1 MALARNPISTHYR
14 FMLLLLSSPSP
25 LRRIFFTLPLL
36 LVFCAVFT
44 VPALSQETEPDAGAQ
59 NPVEQLPTAPDTKS
73 SVANNAAAPRETPP
87 RAAPAGTGSTPRTPG
102 ALVPDDGWEI
112 LDAPRQIPPPS
123 ANSATPTTSPAI
135 SNESLRAIVTR
146 LNLALPLAQGRIV
159 IDKSERR
166 LDLYNGST
174 LVKSYGVALGKNP
187 FGHKMR
193 EGDGRTPEGDFY
205 ICTRNAKN
213 SAFHIFLGLS
223 YPALPDAKRAANS
236 KQITWREYQMIHQ
249 RLASRGRPPW
259 ETNLGGWVGIHG
271 GTDANFAQKKIQQRG
286 TRDWTAGCIALTNR
300 EIEELHAATRLGT
313 PVHVQ
318 P

>member
-1 MALARNPISTHYR
+1 MTLLSLLAVRRAVVAS
-14 FMLLLLSSPSP
+14 LLL
-25 LRRIFFTLPLL
+25 
-36 LVFCAVFT
+36 CAFA
-44 VPALSQETEPDAGAQ
+44 VPAFSQETEPVADEPS
-59 NPVEQLPTAPDTKS
+59 PVEQLPSAPDAKNAS
-73 SVANNAAAPRETPP
+73 AAEHAKNAA
-87 RAAPAGTGSTPRTPG
+87 RAGSTPTASTPTASTPTASTPDAPG

-112 LDAPRQIPPPS
+112 LDAPRRIPNQAKTVSPPAEES
-123 ANSATPTTSPAI
+123 APPVSS
-135 SNESLRAIVTR
+135 ESLRAIVTR
-146 LNLALPLAQGRIV
+146 NNLALPLSQGRIV

-166 LDLYNGST
+166 LDLYNGRT
-174 LVKSYGVALGKNP
+174 LVKSYRVALGKNP
-187 FGHKMR
+187 YGHKMR
-193 EGDGRTPEGDFY
+193 EGDNRTPEGDFY

-236 KQITWREYQMIHQ
+236 KQITWREYQLIHQ

-271 GTDANFAQKKIQQRG
+271 GTDAAFAQKKMQQRG

-300 EIEELHAATRLGT
+300 EIEEIHAATRLGT
-313 PVHVQ
+313 PVRVQ

>member
-1 MALARNPISTHYR
+1 
-14 FMLLLLSSPSP
+14 MLLLFSFQSS
-25 LRRIFFTLPLL
+25 LRRIFLALSLL
-36 LVFCAVFT
+36 LVFGAVFT
-44 VPALSQETEPDAGAQ
+44 VPVLSQEAEPDADQQ
-59 NPVEQLPTAPDTKS
+59 NPVEQLPTAPDTKK
-73 SVANNAAAPRETPP
+73 SVTNNAATSQAEPATEGENISP
-87 RAAPAGTGSTPRTPG
+87 AAGSTPAAPG

-112 LDAPRQIPPPS
+112 LDAPRQIPAS
-123 ANSATPTTSPAI
+123 NSKPEI
-135 SNESLRAIVTR
+135 STASQPIPDESLRAIVTR

-174 LVKSYGVALGKNP
+174 LIKSYRVALGKNP

-236 KQITWREYQMIHQ
+236 NQITWREYQLIHQ

-271 GTDANFAQKKIQQRG
+271 GTDANFAQKKMQQRG